1 MIKSKKLLAALMAAT
16 MCTGLLAGCGGSSS
30 SSSAPAADAGAATE
44 EAAAPEETAEAAEG
58 AEEAEATEGA
68 AEEVETVE
76 YTGPDTYS
84 MIDNFDITT
93 LDYVY
98 NNKSSNGDYT
108 CNFIEG
114 LLTQD
119 NHGTLIPG
127 MASEWSHND
136 DASEWTFTIRDD
148 AVWSTSEGEEYD
160 YVVADDF
167 VTGLKHAAD
176 SKSETLGLVADLI
189 VGLRDYVNGT
199 GAWDDVGIKA
209 DGNTLTYTLTGPCAY
224 FDGMTTYSILY
235 PINAEFL
242 ESKGGDFGAV
252 TPDSILYNGCYIL
265 SSLVPSQEV
274 RFDAN
279 PNYYDSA
286 NVHVQHVVVTY
297 TNGEDPA
304 QNFNMFVNGEVTATG
319 INSSLPDVVAKA
331 NELYP
336 DNQYISMTTA
346 TSFWGAFN
354 WDRRAYSLYNDSS
367 VSTTSKTTDEQKAD
381 TKAAILNAN
390 FRRAVYAAYSAHAV
404 EAITQGE
411 ERADDAIRNT
421 LVPYTFATTSDG
433 RTYGSILTGYVEE
446 LVPDYAGIDLNDGQ
460 DAWYN
465 PELAKTFA
473 ERAKEELGDTI
484 SAWPIHLDV
493 PVYAASENQ
502 KNMQLA
508 MQKSIEDAIGDYVKI
523 DLQFLEGDSSVY
535 YSAFYN
541 QPDGV
546 SNSIDLVFG
555 AGWGPDYGDPLTYI
569 HCFDIH
575 DGDMLNYSGINYE
588 SQGQD
593 EEQVA
598 ALQAIGLEDIQA
610 VVDQAVAA
618 VGDERIELFAK
629 AEAMLLT
636 GGILRPYA
644 TSGATLQ
651 VSKVVPFTAAY
662 GLYGQASYN
671 RVPYFKYMQL
681 QDEPVLAADYAA
693 AKEAWLAGE

>member
-1 MIKSKKLLAALMAAT
+1 MKKLLALVLSLSM
-16 MCTGLLAGCGGSSS
+16 LLGM
-30 SSSAPAADAGAATE
+30 AGAL
-44 EAAAPEETAEAAEG
+44 AEG
-58 AEEAEATEGA
+58 AA
-68 AEEVETVE
+68 
-76 YTGPDTYS
+76 YTGPDTFS
-84 MIDNFDITT
+84 MIDTFDITT

-98 NNKSSNGDYT
+98 NNKSSNGDYIS
-108 CNFIEG
+108 NFIEG

-119 NHGTLIPG
+119 NHGALIAG
-127 MASEWSHND
+127 MATEWAPNA

-148 AVWSTSEGEEYD
+148 AVWSTSNGEEYEK
-160 YVVADDF
+160 VTAEDF

-189 VGLRDYVNGT
+189 VGLRAYSEGT
-199 GAWDDVGIKA
+199 GTWEDVGVKA
-209 DGNTLTYTLTGPCAY
+209 DGNKLTYTLTGPCGY
-224 FDGMTTYSILY
+224 FDGMTTYSILF

-242 ESKGGDFGAV
+242 ESQGDQFGAV
-252 TPDSILYNGCYIL
+252 KPDSILYNGCYIL
-265 SSLVPSQEV
+265 SSLVPAQEV

-279 PNYYDSA
+279 PNYYDKA
-286 NVHVQHVVVTY
+286 NVFVQHVVVSY
-297 TNGEDPA
+297 TDGQDPA
-304 QNFNMFVNGEVTATG
+304 QNFNMFVNGEVNATA

-331 NELYP
+331 DELYK
-336 DNQYISMTTA
+336 DNQYKSMTTA

-354 WDRRAYSLYNDSS
+354 WDRRSYALYNDPS
-367 VSTTSKTTDEQKAD
+367 VITTSKTTDEQKAD

-404 EAITQGE
+404 LAITEGE

-433 RTYGSILTGYVEE
+433 RSYGSILTQYVQE
-446 LVPDYAGIDLNDGQ
+446 LVPEYAGIDLNDGQ

-473 ERAKEELGDTI
+473 EKAKEELGDTI

-508 MQKSIEDAIGDYVKI
+508 MQKAIEDAIGDYVKI
-523 DLQFLEGDSSVY
+523 DLQFLEGNSSVY

-541 QPDGV
+541 QPTGEE
-546 SNSIDLVFG
+546 NAIDLVFS

-593 EEQVA
+593 DEQKAVLEQLGLVA
-598 ALQAIGLEDIQA
+598 VQD
-610 VVDQAVAA
+610 VVDQAVLAT
-618 VGDERIELFAK
+618 GDERIELFAK

-636 GGILRPYA
+636 GGILRPFE
-644 TSGATLQ
+644 TSGASLM
-651 VSKVVPFTAAY
+651 VSKVQPFSAAY

-671 RVPYFKYMQL
+671 RVPYFKYMKL
-681 QDEPVLAADYAA
+681 LDEPVLAADYYA

>member
-1 MIKSKKLLAALMAAT
+1 MSKKLFAMLLVLAMVLSM
-16 MCTGLLAGCGGSSS
+16 S
-30 SSSAPAADAGAATE
+30 
-44 EAAAPEETAEAAEG
+44 AAAFALEQ
-58 AEEAEATEGA
+58 
-68 AEEVETVE
+68 
-76 YTGPDTYS
+76 DTYS
-84 MIDNFDITT
+84 MIDNFDVTT

-108 CNFIEG
+108 SNFIEG

-119 NHGTLIPG
+119 PHGTLIAG
-127 MASEWSHND
+127 MATEWSANE
-136 DASEWTFTIRDD
+136 DASEWTFVIRDD
-148 AVWSTSEGEEYD
+148 AVWSTSSGEEYD
-160 YVVADDF
+160 AVVAEDF

-189 VGLRDYVNGT
+189 V
-199 GAWDDVGIKA
+199 
-209 DGNTLTYTLTGPCAY
+209 
-224 FDGMTTYSILY
+224 DGMTTYSILW

-242 ESKGGDFGAV
+242 ESKGSDFGAV
-252 TPDSILYNGCYIL
+252 QPDSILYNGGYIL
-265 SSLVPSQEV
+265 SSLVPAQEV

-279 PNYYDSA
+279 PNYYDA
-286 NVHVQHVVVTY
+286 ENVHVQHVVVTY
-297 TNGEDPA
+297 TDGQDPA
-304 QNFNMFVNGEVTATG
+304 QNFNMFVNGEVNATT

-331 NELYP
+331 DELYK
-336 DNQYISMTTA
+336 DNQYKSMTTA

-354 WDRRAYSLYNDSS
+354 WDRRMYNLYNDPS
-367 VSTTSKTTDEQKAD
+367 VSTTSKTTDQEKAD

-404 EAITQGE
+404 EAITMGE
-411 ERADDAIRNT
+411 ERADDVIRNT
-421 LVPYTFATTSDG
+421 LVPYTFAVASDG
-433 RTYGSILTGYVEE
+433 RSYGTILTQYVEE
-446 LVPDYAGIDLNDGQ
+446 LVPEFAGINLNDGQ

-465 PELAKTFA
+465 PELAKVFA
-473 ERAKEELGDTI
+473 ERAKEELGDSV
-484 SAWPIHLDV
+484 SAWPVHLDV

-508 MQKSIEDAIGDYVKI
+508 MQKSIEDAIGEYVKI
-523 DLQFLEGDSSVY
+523 DLQFLEGNSSVY

-541 QPDGV
+541 QPTGV
-546 SNSIDLVFG
+546 ENSIDLVFG

-593 EEQVA
+593 DEQKAV
-598 ALQAIGLEDIQA
+598 LKELGLEDVQA
-610 VVDQAVAA
+610 VVDQAVLAT
-618 VGDERIELFAK
+618 GDERIELFAK

-636 GGILRPYA
+636 GGILRPYS
-644 TSGATLQ
+644 TSGAGLT
-651 VSKVVPFTAAY
+651 VSKVKPFSAAY

-671 RVPYFKYMQL
+671 RVPYFKYMEL
-681 QDEPVLAADYAA
+681 LDEPVLAADYYA

>member
-1 MIKSKKLLAALMAAT
+1 MKRFLAMLLAVVMVLTMAA
-16 MCTGLLAGCGGSSS
+16 CGQQAAP
-30 SSSAPAADAGAATE
+30 APAAPA
-44 EAAAPEETAEAAEG
+44 AEAP
-58 AEEAEATEGA
+58 AEAP
-68 AEEVETVE
+68 AEQPAEAPAEAPAEPEVVE
-76 YTGPDTYS
+76 EPYTGPDTYS
-84 MIDNFDITT
+84 MIANFDITT

-108 CNFIEG
+108 SNFIEG

-119 NHGTLIPG
+119 NHGKLIAG
-127 MASEWSHND
+127 MAKEWSANAD
-136 DASEWTFTIRDD
+136 GSEWTFIIRDD
-148 AVWSTSEGEEYD
+148 AVWSTNSGEEYD
-160 YVVADDF
+160 FVTAEDF

-189 VGLRDYVNGT
+189 VGLREYSDGT
-199 GAWDDVGIKA
+199 GAWEDVGVKA
-209 DGNTLTYTLTGPCAY
+209 DGNKLVYTLTGPCGY
-224 FDGMTTYSILY
+224 FDGMTTYSILW

-242 ESKGGDFGAV
+242 ESKGEDFGAV
-252 TPDSILYNGCYIL
+252 QPDSILYNGCYIL
-265 SSLVPSQEV
+265 SSLVPAQEV

-279 PNYYDSA
+279 PNYYDA
-286 NVHVQHVVVTY
+286 DHVYVQHVVVSY
-297 TNGEDPA
+297 SDGQDPS
-304 QNFNMFVNGEVTATG
+304 QNFNMFVNGEVTSTA
-319 INSSLPDVVAKA
+319 INSSLPDVVEKA
-331 NELYP
+331 NELFA
-336 DNQYISMTTA
+336 DNQYKSMTTA

-354 WDRRAYSLYNDSS
+354 WDRRMYNLYNDPSG
-367 VSTTSKTTDEQKAD
+367 STTSRTTDEQKAD

-421 LVPYTFATTSDG
+421 LVPYTFSSMSDG
-433 RTYGSILTGYVEE
+433 TPIGALVTKYVEE
-446 LVPDYAGIDLNDGQ
+446 LVPEYKGINLNDGQ

-465 PELAKTFA
+465 PELAKVFI
-473 ERAKEELGDTI
+473 EKAKEELGDKV
-484 SAWPIHLDV
+484 SAWPVHLDV

-508 MQKSIEDAIGDYVKI
+508 MK
-523 DLQFLEGDSSVY
+523 
-535 YSAFYN
+535 
-541 QPDGV
+541 
-546 SNSIDLVFG
+546 NSIDVVFG

-593 EEQVA
+593 AEQVEV
-598 ALQAIGLEDIQA
+598 LKTLGLEDVQA
-610 VVDQAVAA
+610 VVDQAKAA

-636 GGILRPYA
+636 GGILRPYS

-651 VSKVVPFTAAY
+651 VSKVQPFTAAY
-662 GLYGQASYN
+662 GLYGQASWN
-671 RVPYFKYMQL
+671 RVPYFKYMKL
-681 QDEPVLAADYAA
+681 LDAPVLASDYYA
-693 AKEAWLAGE
+693 AKEAWLAGK

>member
-1 MIKSKKLLAALMAAT
+1 MIKSRKLLAALMAAT
-16 MCTGLLAGCGGSSS
+16 MCAGLLAGCGGGGSTT
-30 SSSAPAADAGAATE
+30 PAE
-44 EAAAPEETAEAAEG
+44 KPAAEG
-58 AEEAEATEGA
+58 EQAPAEEGA
-68 AEEVETVE
+68 AEAEVVD
-76 YTGPDTYS
+76 YNGPDTYS
-84 MIDNFDITT
+84 MIDNFDVTT

-108 CNFIEG
+108 SNFIEG

-119 NHGTLIPG
+119 NHGNLVPG
-127 MASEWSHND
+127 MATEWAPNE

-148 AVWSTSEGEEYD
+148 AVWSTSQGEEYD
-160 YVVADDF
+160 AVTAEDF

-189 VGLRDYVNGT
+189 VGLREYSEGT
-199 GAWDDVGIKA
+199 GTWEDVGIKA

-242 ESKGGDFGAV
+242 ESKGSDFGAV

-279 PNYYDSA
+279 PNYYDA
-286 NVHVQHVVVTY
+286 DHVYVKHVVVTY

-304 QNFNMFVNGEVTATG
+304 QNFNMFVNGEVTATT
-319 INSSLPDVVAKA
+319 INYSLPDVVAKA
-331 NELYP
+331 NELYA
-336 DNQYISMTTA
+336 DNIYTSMTTS
-346 TSFWGAFN
+346 TSYWGAFN
-354 WDRRAYSLYNDSS
+354 WDRRAYALYNDPS
-367 VSTTSKTTDEQKAD
+367 VSTTSKTTDAQKAD

-404 EAITQGE
+404 EAIPRGE
-411 ERADDAIRNT
+411 EQADGVLRNT
-421 LVPYTFATTSDG
+421 LVPYTFMSTSDG
-433 RTYGSILTGYVEE
+433 RTYGSIVQKNVEE
-446 LVPDYAGIDLNDGQ
+446 LVPEYAGIDLNDGQ

-465 PELAKTFA
+465 PDRAKVFA
-473 ERAKEELGDTI
+473 EKAKEELGD
-484 SAWPIHLDV
+484 SVSEWPVHLDI
-493 PVYAASENQ
+493 PVYASSENQ

-508 MQKSIEDAIGDYVKI
+508 MQKSIEDAIGDYVKV

-593 EEQVA
+593 DEQKEV
-598 ALQAIGLEDIQA
+598 LKTLGLEDIQA
-610 VVDQAVAA
+610 VVDQASAA

-636 GGILRPYA
+636 QGILRPFS
-644 TSGATLQ
+644 TSGASPAI
-651 VSKVVPFTAAY
+651 SKVVPFTAAY
-662 GLYGQASYN
+662 GMYGQASYN
-671 RVPYFKYMQL
+671 AVPYFKYMQL
-681 QDEPVLAADYAA
+681 QDEPVLAADYEA
-693 AKEAWLAGE
+693 AKAAWLAGN